1 LRAVKTEFN
10 RFGDTLAAVKKSLDS
25 ASNKIG
31 QTETRTRAM
40 LRSLKN
46 VEALPDDQARALLR
60 EGLSEQ
66 ESLALDTATTETEVL
81 PLKDDDA
88 LTTRS

>member
-1 LRAVKTEFN
+1 VLRAVKTEFN
-10 RFGDTLAAVKKSLDS
+10 KFGDTLSAVKKSLDT

-46 VEALPDDQARALLR
+46 VEVLPDEQARALLE
-60 EGLSEQ
+60 EGLSDQ
-66 ESLALDTATTETEVL
+66 ESLASDHVPPEPDSGA
-81 PLKDDDA
+81 
-88 LTTRS
+88 

>member
-1 LRAVKTEFN
+1 
-10 RFGDTLAAVKKSLDS
+10 
-25 ASNKIG
+25 
-31 QTETRTRAM
+31 M

-46 VEALPDDQARALLR
+46 VEVLPDDQARALLR

-66 ESLALDTATTETEVL
+66 ESLALDTATPETEEP